1 MKDSHLGKIWLDA
14 GMGSCVMPQLNPWH
28 PSMAA
33 FYRKLEPLV
42 CPGEDWVQVDPAGA
56 VLWVTKEAEQRWGPV
71 GGRAN

>member
-1 MKDSHLGKIWLDA
+1 
-14 GMGSCVMPQLNPWH
+14 MPQLNPWH